1 MKKAYCVRLILVL
14 CGLLLFNACAGGYNK
29 YADDYYEQG
38 LVFYNNQEYE
48 RSVENFSKVLE
59 LAPHGDENNK
69 VYYNRGQAYFKS
81 RQYDKAIYDFSK
93 SLEMT
98 PRSDKDM
105 QFDNYYSRGNAWLAG
120 EKYAEA
126 IDDFSKAIQLR
137 PKHKDIEYLYDNR
150 AWAHQKN
157 GQPEKAIV
165 DFRKALE
172 IDTQFARA
180 YYGRGF
186 VWFKQGDYERA
197 LFDAKEAHRLKP
209 EMANYDELVFK
220 IKSAMK

>member
-1 MKKAYCVRLILVL
+1 MKKASFVQLILFL
-14 CGLLLFNACAGGYNK
+14 SGLLLLNACSGGYNK

-38 LVFYNNQEYE
+38 LMFYSKQEYE
-48 RSVENFSKVLE
+48 RSIDNFTKVLE

-81 RQYDKAIYDFSK
+81 RQYDKAIYDFTK

-98 PRSDKDM
+98 PKSDKDM
-105 QFDNYYSRGNAWLAG
+105 QFDNYHSRANAWLAG
-120 EKYAEA
+120 ENYTKA
-126 IDDFSKAIQLR
+126 IDNYSKAIESR
-137 PKHKDIEYLYDNR
+137 PKHKDIKFLYDNR

-157 GQPEKAIV
+157 GQPQKAIV
-165 DFRKALE
+165 DFSTALE
-172 IDTQFARA
+172 FDTEFARA

-197 LFDAKEAHRLKP
+197 LFDAKEAHKLKP
-209 EMANYDELVFK
+209 EMTAYDELVFK